1 MNFVKTDND
10 KKVVT
15 YPYLLA
21 DLISDNPNTSFP
33 CNITEELAAQW
44 NVFPVIEEEKPVY
57 HERIQ
62 KCVRNSEPTFDG
74 SHWRVDWT
82 VSSKTE
88 EETTQYDADKSAEI
102 RTDRN
107 KRLADTDWWAV
118 SDRTMSS
125 GQTEYRDLLRKVP
138 QQTGFPLS
146 VTWQTKPS

>member
-21 DLISDNPNTSFP
+21 DIMSDNPKTSFP
-33 CNITEELAAQW
+33 CNITAELAAQW
-44 NVFPVIEEEKPVY
+44 NVFPVVEEPKPIY

-74 SHWRVDWT
+74 EHWTIGWT
-82 VSSKTE
+82 VSNKTE
-88 EETTQYDADKSAEI
+88 EETTQYDADLSAEI

-146 VTWQTKPS
+146 VTWPTKPS